1 MREGREEEEGR
12 ERARERGGGDR
23 GGIAL
28 HTSSSL
34 YTAEAMHSVEIK
46 RDVLVSWVASV
57 VTMVARGAAK
67 KMIVKK
73 LQTSPS

>member
-1 MREGREEEEGR
+1 MY
-12 ERARERGGGDR
+12 
-23 GGIAL
+23 IY
-28 HTSSSL
+28 SWV
-34 YTAEAMHSVEIK
+34 MHSTSVEIK
-46 RDVLVSWVASV
+46 LRGVLISWVASV

>member
-1 MREGREEEEGR
+1 MCEREGGGEMER
-12 ERARERGGGDR
+12 ERETEGDS
-23 GGIAL
+23 L
-28 HTSSSL
+28 VHFSL

-46 RDVLVSWVASV
+46 GGILASWVASI